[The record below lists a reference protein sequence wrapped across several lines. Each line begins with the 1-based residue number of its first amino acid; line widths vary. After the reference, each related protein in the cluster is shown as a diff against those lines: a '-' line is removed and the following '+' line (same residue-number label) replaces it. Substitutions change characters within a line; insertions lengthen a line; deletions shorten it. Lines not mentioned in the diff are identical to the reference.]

1 MGQRASGCH
10 IKVDALAPNV
20 ARIHQSGHPDIA
32 AKSKKSDMET
42 GLTNHHRPLMPT
54 FSSFYFFVCLFLFYF
69 PTEFDI
75 DSGRDPI
82 VSGYTGYIGLRY
94 INICIRIRFTLIT
107 KHNTRITIDCLF
119 YSASETEK
127 KEVRPLRG
135 ESWGR
140 TLAKVAAPKIF
151 QAGGKKDINSR
162 YLRLF
167 YRNAG
172 TGYLSMLWKETCQF
186 VFGGKL
192 RGSDGPRKVVY

>member
-1 MGQRASGCH
+1 MIGDTSC
-10 IKVDALAPNV
+10 
-20 ARIHQSGHPDIA
+20 
-32 AKSKKSDMET
+32 
-42 GLTNHHRPLMPT
+42 
-54 FSSFYFFVCLFLFYF
+54 
-69 PTEFDI
+69 
-75 DSGRDPI
+75 
-82 VSGYTGYIGLRY
+82 IGLRY
-94 INICIRIRFTLIT
+94 INMCIKIRFTLKT
-107 KHNTRITIDCLF
+107 KHNTPITIHCLF
-119 YSASETEK
+119 YTASETEK

-167 YRNAG
+167 YRNSG